1 MKRLVLDACALI
13 AYFNDE
19 NGATVIEDLFL
30 SNKEIF
36 MSVVNLY
43 EVCYDAAR
51 TSGNQHA
58 VVEILNTVRQLP
70 IGIVWEVND
79 ELLQAAAMLKVRY
92 RISLADSFALG
103 LATVLDAE
111 VVSADHHEF
120 EPVVQAG
127 DVSVMWFR

>member
-1 MKRLVLDACALI
+1 MKRHVLDACALI

-19 NGATVIEDLFL
+19 NGATVIEDLFS
-30 SNKEIF
+30 SNKETF

-51 TSGNQHA
+51 SSGDEN
-58 VVEILNTVRQLP
+58 VVAEILEMVRQLP
-70 IGIVWEVND
+70 IVIVWEVND
-79 ELLQAAAMLKVRY
+79 ELLQVAARFKVRY

-103 LATVLDAE
+103 LASVLDAE

-127 DVSVMWFR
+127 DVSVLWFR